1 MDTSALA
8 KRMKKYEAVSKKS
21 VNEKNARNHQS

>member
-8 KRMKKYEAVSKKS
+8 KRMKKYEAVPKKY